1 MQVAP
6 IVEGRSTRGSD
17 RLRRR
22 ASVRRQSAVNTR
34 TETGQIEELLELG
47 CYMGPGERYLMLYEG
62 TLTITNRTGLAYWP
76 RGNRRTIAIFDA
88 AACAVGLTSRQWDEI
103 FGRLRRIRGAVGAN
117 GAKAGDGH
125 DCECSRIPEQVPQ
138 AHPT

>member
-6 IVEGRSTRGSD
+6 IIERRSARESD
-17 RLRRR
+17 RRRR
-22 ASVRRQSAVNTR
+22 RSSVPGQSIVCTG
-34 TETGQIEELLELG
+34 TETEQIEELLDLG

-62 TLTITNRTGLAYWP
+62 ILTITNRTGLAYWP

-103 FGRLRRIRGAVGAN
+103 LGRLRRIRGAVGA
-117 GAKAGDGH
+117 KAGDGH
-125 DCECSRIPEQVPQ
+125 DCECGQIAEQVPQ